1 MFSVYPTHLKVDIVA
16 KDEPHAKHQL
26 RGDELYQQRT
36 FSIIK
41 IHSVVP
47 PGKAKQRTSQPS
59 MGALSLLCPSWV
71 KENPIILFKKKEVLN
86 WYLIPHI
93 SSRETTIMANMYRI
107 TNCPAGCI
115 SPLRSWSFFDDF
127 YFHLQW
133 GLIDGSPSRREAGRT
148 GSNPLPVKIVNTGGS
163 STTVL
168 GTGPL
173 QSWVMH

>member
-59 MGALSLLCPSWV
+59 TGALSLLCPSWL
-71 KENPIILFKKKEVLN
+71 KANQIILFMKKEVLN

-115 SPLRSWSFFDDF
+115 SPLRSWSIACWF
-127 YFHLQW
+127 YFDFPGNWVLYSVGVDW
-133 GLIDGSPSRREAGRT
+133 EDYGSPSQRGAGRT
-148 GSNPLPVKIVNTGGS
+148 GLNRLPVKLSI
-163 STTVL
+163 
-168 GTGPL
+168 
-173 QSWVMH
+173 